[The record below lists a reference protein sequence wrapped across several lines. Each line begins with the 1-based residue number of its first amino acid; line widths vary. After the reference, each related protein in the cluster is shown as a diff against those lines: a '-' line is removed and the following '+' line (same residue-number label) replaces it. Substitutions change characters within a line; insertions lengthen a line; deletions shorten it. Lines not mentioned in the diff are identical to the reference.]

1 MNNAFN
7 KKELSRLG
15 CTEEETKLIMKYQKL
30 LPMPD
35 NDFEMSARILH
46 SHLQIGKAYGAWIL
60 SRIKKYNFKENV
72 DFKISYE
79 IPETLENTSVSQF
92 GNAQIS
98 DGR

>member
-1 MNNAFN
+1 MNNTFS

-46 SHLQIGKAYGAWIL
+46 SHLQIGKDFSTWICG
-60 SRIKKYNFKENV
+60 RIKKYNFNKR
-72 DFKISYE
+72 F
-79 IPETLENTSVSQF
+79 
-92 GNAQIS
+92 
-98 DGR
+98 